1 MFIEDLSEIVE
12 NTIISNYFKED
23 IEDFIQVYSKTTT
36 DDYTY
41 DMWFESWYEDFKML
55 VDFSKKE
62 KGFFH
67 VLTQSLLAFQQV
79 EEKKLIDWYI
89 SEIQFFARKDSRK
102 IKASSEIMPDLLRL
116 LERFHNKFQK

>member
-12 NTIISNYFKED
+12 NTKISNYFKED

-41 DMWFESWYEDFKML
+41 DMWFESWYEDFKIL
-55 VDFSKKE
+55 VDLSKKE

-79 EEKKLIDWYI
+79 EEKKLVDWYI

-102 IKASSEIMPDLLRL
+102 IKTSSEIMPDLLRL